1 MSTLLPPKRVV
12 LPFAL
17 GELARG
23 APNRTTETPIFGKKH
38 MLNTCVK
45 NSVFGVAAPPLSAKH
60 KVRRPYYELNI
71 SAKGMRGNSTLPGDC
86 FTLKSCPFSE
96 PKD

>member
-1 MSTLLPPKRVV
+1 
-12 LPFAL
+12 
-17 GELARG
+17 
-23 APNRTTETPIFGKKH
+23 

-45 NSVFGVAAPPLSAKH
+45 NSVFGLAVPPRSAKH

-71 SAKGMRGNSTLPGDC
+71 CGYGGNSTLPGDC
-86 FTLKSCPFSE
+86 FTLKGCPFSE

>member
-1 MSTLLPPKRVV
+1 
-12 LPFAL
+12 
-17 GELARG
+17 
-23 APNRTTETPIFGKKH
+23 

-60 KVRRPYYELNI
+60 KVRRPYYKLNI
-71 SAKGMRGNSTLPGDC
+71 SAKGMGGNSTLPGDC
-86 FTLKSCPFSE
+86 FTLKSCPFFE